1 MATYHHLLLTAG
13 TMALAALLVGC
24 SADELS
30 APTSETLSLSAQIEN
45 VAVTRASTVSDA
57 SLNETS
63 INHLDVLIY
72 NGANGVLQKRLTGV
86 QTGQA
91 NLLVTGDWKAI
102 MPEGS
107 ALRVYA
113 IANAS
118 QQPANGITESQLT
131 QLTQQDVNIHK
142 PYDADQNANKTFL
155 MSGSADYTVTTRA
168 DQTIDV
174 QLQRAA
180 AKMVVNLTVDIPGYE
195 IGTPA
200 WRIDNFNT
208 EAHVLTPAETET
220 TADVSIL
227 RYSGLVTTVGTGQF
241 SINTYSYAQTWD
253 AYEYSP
259 MILLRLPLTKDGK
272 TTMYYYR
279 LHLVDKTVTELK
291 RNHLYEA
298 NVTIA
303 SLGSTTELVNETPT
317 DITYSV
323 LPWTVET
330 TNINAD
336 KQHYLM
342 VTEDFLV
349 MHNVSHNESIQFFAS
364 DYCSYTIDDVYYYD
378 KNGEKQRITNSS
390 SQYPSVSGISNNKDG
405 TIVIDSPVPTN
416 LTVKFIKL
424 TIKSGNLSKTLTIKQ
439 YPLEFAQNIT
449 GWYSSRSTSGWIT
462 PNNRNGTTYCDYRY
476 SSGYQSGYGYYA
488 KYYAD
493 GYIRYLSGDRN
504 YGTIVNGS
512 NGLKNNHMYV
522 IQVKSTNGKYTIGH
536 PELSSDGSSQDQ
548 VVSPAFMIASQL
560 GAVNSSGFDATKA
573 LKHCETYREVGTDGT
588 VYDGWRLPTNKEV
601 NIIIDYQGETD
612 SPIDVVLSGSHYRT
626 LSKETQATGVSGAN
640 KGNFV
645 RCVRDLTPAE
655 IEKLEQQKD

>member
-1 MATYHHLLLTAG
+1 
-13 TMALAALLVGC
+13 MALAALLVGC

-30 APTSETLSLSAQIEN
+30 APTSESLSLSAQIEN

-86 QTGQA
+86 QTGQTSI
-91 NLLVTGDWKAI
+91 LLGGGWKSL

-107 ALRVYA
+107 KLKVYA
-113 IANAS
+113 IANAA

-131 QLTQQDVNIHK
+131 QLTQQDVDIYK

-180 AKMVVNLTVDIPGYE
+180 AKMVVNLTVDLPGYE

-200 WRIDNFNT
+200 WRIDNFNIAT
-208 EAHVLTPAETET
+208 HVFAPVGSET
-220 TADVSIL
+220 TAEVSIL
-227 RYSGLVTTVGTGQF
+227 QYNGIVTTTGTGQF
-241 SINTYSYAQTWD
+241 RINTYSYAQTWN

-291 RNHLYEA
+291 CNHLYEA

-303 SLGSTTELVNETPT
+303 TLGSTTELACETPA
-317 DITYSV
+317 DITYSI

-378 KNGEKQRITNSS
+378 KNGKKQRITSSS

-462 PNNRNGTTYCDYRY
+462 PNNRRNTTYRDYRF
-476 SSGYQSGYGYYA
+476 SSGYQSDYGYYA

-493 GYIRYLSGDRN
+493 GYIRYLSGNSRQH
-504 YGTIVNGS
+504 GTEVNG
-512 NGLKNNHMYV
+512 LTNNHMYV
-522 IQVKSTNGKYTIGH
+522 IQVKSSNGKYSIGH
-536 PELSSDGSSQDQ
+536 PKLASDGSSQDQ

-560 GAVNSSGFDATKA
+560 GAVKSPGFNASTA

>member
-1 MATYHHLLLTAG
+1 MATYHHLLLSAG

-30 APTSETLSLSAQIEN
+30 APTSESLSLSAQIEN

-86 QTGQA
+86 QTGQTSI
-91 NLLVTGDWKAI
+91 LLGGGWKSL

-107 ALRVYA
+107 KLKVYA
-113 IANAS
+113 IANAA

-131 QLTQQDVNIHK
+131 QLTQQDVDIYK

-180 AKMVVNLTVDIPGYE
+180 AKMVVNLTVDLPGYE

-208 EAHVLTPAETET
+208 ATHVFAPVGSET
-220 TADVSIL
+220 TAEVSIL
-227 RYSGLVTTVGTGQF
+227 RYNGIVTTTGTGQF
-241 SINTYSYAQTWD
+241 RINTYSYAQTWN

-303 SLGSTTELVNETPT
+303 TLGSTTELACETPA
-317 DITYSV
+317 DITYSI

-378 KNGEKQRITNSS
+378 KNGKKQRITSSS

-462 PNNRNGTTYCDYRY
+462 PNNRSQTTYRDYRF
-476 SSGYQSGYGYYA
+476 SNGYQSDYGYYA

-493 GYIRYLSGDRN
+493 GYIRYLSGNSRQH
-504 YGTIVNGS
+504 GTEVNG
-512 NGLKNNHMYV
+512 LTNNHMYV
-522 IQVKSTNGKYTIGH
+522 IQVKSSNGKYSIGH
-536 PELSSDGSSQDQ
+536 PKLASDGSSQDQ

-560 GAVNSSGFDATKA
+560 GAVKSSGFDATKA

-601 NIIIDYQGETD
+601 NIIIDYQGESN
-612 SPIDVVLSGSHYRT
+612 SPIDFVLTGSHYRT

-645 RCVRDLTPAE
+645 RCVRDLTPEE
-655 IEKLEQQKD
+655 IAKLEQQKD

>member
-1 MATYHHLLLTAG
+1 
-13 TMALAALLVGC
+13 MALAALLVGC

-30 APTSETLSLSAQIEN
+30 APTSESLSLSAQIEN

-91 NLLVTGDWKAI
+91 SILLGGGWKSL

-107 ALRVYA
+107 KLKVYA
-113 IANAS
+113 IANAA
-118 QQPANGITESQLT
+118 QQPATGITESQLT
-131 QLTQQDVNIHK
+131 QLTQQDVDIYK

-195 IGTPA
+195 IGTPT

-208 EAHVLTPAETET
+208 EAHVLTPSGNET
-220 TADVSIL
+220 TADISIL
-227 RYSGLVTTVGTGQF
+227 RYNGIVTTTGTGQF
-241 SINTYSYAQTWD
+241 RINTYSYAQTWN

-291 RNHLYEA
+291 RNYLYEA

-303 SLGSTTELVNETPT
+303 TLGSTTELACETPA
-317 DITYSV
+317 DITYSI
-323 LPWTVET
+323 LPWSVET

-378 KNGEKQRITNSS
+378 KNGKKQRITSSS

-462 PNNRNGTTYCDYRY
+462 PNNRSQTYYRDYRF
-476 SSGYQSGYGYYA
+476 SNGYQSDYGYYA

-493 GYIRYLSGDRN
+493 GYIRYLSGNSRQH
-504 YGTIVNGS
+504 GTEVNG
-512 NGLKNNHMYV
+512 LTNNHMYV
-522 IQVKSTNGKYTIGH
+522 IQVKSTNGKYSIGH
-536 PELSSDGSSQDQ
+536 PKLASDGSSQDQ

-560 GAVNSSGFDATKA
+560 GAVKSSGFDATKA

-601 NIIIDYQGETD
+601 NIIIDYQGESN
-612 SPIDVVLSGSHYRT
+612 SPIDFVLTGSHYRT

-640 KGNFV
+640 EGNFV

>member
-1 MATYHHLLLTAG
+1 MATYHHLLLTVG

-30 APTSETLSLSAQIEN
+30 APTGESLSLSAQIEN
-45 VAVTRASTVSDA
+45 VAATRASAVSDA
-57 SLNETS
+57 SLNEAA

-86 QTGQA
+86 QTGQTSV
-91 NLLVTGDWKAI
+91 LLGGGWKSL

-107 ALRVYA
+107 KLKVYA
-113 IANAS
+113 IANAA

-131 QLTQQDVNIHK
+131 QLTQQNVDIYR
-142 PYDADQNANKTFL
+142 PYDAVQNANKTFL

-180 AKMVVNLTVDIPGYE
+180 AKMVVNLIVDIPGYE

-208 EAHVLTPAETET
+208 EAHVLAPAETET

-241 SINTYSYAQTWD
+241 RINTYSYAQTWD
-253 AYEYSP
+253 AYDYSP

-279 LHLVDKTVTELK
+279 LHLVDKTVRELK
-291 RNHLYEA
+291 RNYLYEA

-303 SLGSTTELVNETPT
+303 SLGSTTELANETPA
-317 DITYSV
+317 DITYSI
-323 LPWTVET
+323 LPWAVDE

-378 KNGEKQRITNSS
+378 KNGEKQRITSSS

-462 PNNRNGTTYCDYRY
+462 PNNQRRKTYCDYLIDWNN
-476 SSGYQSGYGYYA
+476 YGYYA

-493 GYIRYLSGDRN
+493 GYVRYLGGNKNGDD
-504 YGTIVNGS
+504 VNG
-512 NGLKNNHMYV
+512 LTNNRMYV
-522 IQVKSTNGKYTIGH
+522 IQVKSTNGKYSIGH
-536 PELSSDGSSQDQ
+536 PKLASDGSSKDQ

-560 GAVNSSGFDATKA
+560 GAVRSAGFNSTTAIQ
-573 LKHCETYREVGTDGT
+573 HCKTYREVGTDGY

-601 NIIIDYQGETD
+601 NIIIDYQGD
-612 SPIDVVLSGSHYRT
+612 SNSPIDEVLSGSHYRT
-626 LSKETQATGVSGAN
+626 LSKETQETGISGDNNEA
-640 KGNFV
+640 FV

>member
-1 MATYHHLLLTAG
+1 MATYHHLLLSAG
-13 TMALAALLVGC
+13 TVALAALLVGC

-30 APTSETLSLSAQIEN
+30 APTSESLSLSAQIEN

-86 QTGQA
+86 QTGQTSI
-91 NLLVTGDWKAI
+91 LLGGGWKSL

-107 ALRVYA
+107 KLKVYA
-113 IANAS
+113 IANAA

-131 QLTQQDVNIHK
+131 QLTQQDVDIYK

-180 AKMVVNLTVDIPGYE
+180 AKMVVNLTVDLPGYE

-200 WRIDNFNT
+200 WRIDNFNAAT
-208 EAHVLTPAETET
+208 HVFAPVGSET
-220 TADVSIL
+220 TAEVSIL
-227 RYSGLVTTVGTGQF
+227 RYNGIVTTTGTGQF
-241 SINTYSYAQTWD
+241 RINTYSYAQTWSEHNY
-253 AYEYSP
+253 AP
-259 MILLRLPLTKDGK
+259 MILLRLPLTKDG
-272 TTMYYYR
+272 TTKIYYYR
-279 LHLVDKTVTELK
+279 IALVGKTITEIK

-303 SLGSTTELVNETPT
+303 TLGSTTELACETPA
-317 DITYSV
+317 DITYSI

-349 MHNVSHNESIQFFAS
+349 MHNTSTDKSIQFFAS

-378 KNGEKQRITNSS
+378 KNGKKQRITSSS
-390 SQYPSVSGISNNKDG
+390 SQYPSIDGISGNKDG
-405 TIVIDSPVPTN
+405 NIIINSPVPAN
-416 LTVKFIKL
+416 LTVKFINL

-449 GWYSSRSTSGWIT
+449 GWYSSRSTSEWIT
-462 PNNRNGTTYCDYRY
+462 PNNRSNTTYRDYRF
-476 SSGYQSGYGYYA
+476 SSWYQSGYGYYA

-493 GYIRYLSGDRN
+493 GYIRYLSEDRSLH
-504 YGTIVNGS
+504 GTEVNG
-512 NGLKNNHMYV
+512 LTNNHMYV

-536 PELSSDGSSQDQ
+536 PKLASDGSSKDQ

-560 GAVNSSGFDATKA
+560 GAVESPGFNASTA

-601 NIIIDYQGETD
+601 NIIIDYQGESN
-612 SPIDVVLSGSHYRT
+612 SPIDFVLTGSHYRT

-645 RCVRDLTPAE
+645 RCVRDLTPEE
-655 IEKLEQQKD
+655 IAKLEQQKD

>member
-1 MATYHHLLLTAG
+1 
-13 TMALAALLVGC
+13 MALAALLVGC

-30 APTSETLSLSAQIEN
+30 APTSESLSLSAQIEN

-86 QTGQA
+86 QTGQTSI
-91 NLLVTGDWKAI
+91 LLGGGWKSL

-107 ALRVYA
+107 KLKVYA
-113 IANAS
+113 IANAA

-131 QLTQQDVNIHK
+131 QLTQQDVDIYK

-180 AKMVVNLTVDIPGYE
+180 AKMVVNLTVDLPGYE
-195 IGTPA
+195 IGTPT
-200 WRIDNFNT
+200 WRFDNFNT
-208 EAHVLTPAETET
+208 EAHVLTPSGNET
-220 TADVSIL
+220 TADISIP

-303 SLGSTTELVNETPT
+303 TFGSTTELVCETPA
-317 DITYSV
+317 DITYSI

-378 KNGEKQRITNSS
+378 KNGKKQRITSSS

-462 PNNRNGTTYCDYRY
+462 PNNRRNTTYRDYRF
-476 SSGYQSGYGYYA
+476 SSGYQSDYGYYA

-493 GYIRYLSGDRN
+493 GYIRYLSGNSRQH
-504 YGTIVNGS
+504 GTEVNG
-512 NGLKNNHMYV
+512 LTNNHMYV
-522 IQVKSTNGKYTIGH
+522 IQVKSSNGKYSIGH
-536 PELSSDGSSQDQ
+536 PKLASDGSSQDQ

-560 GAVNSSGFDATKA
+560 GAVKSPGFNASTA

-601 NIIIDYQGETD
+601 NIIIDYQGEQD
-612 SPIDVVLSGSHYRT
+612 SPIDVVLAGSHYRT

-640 KGNFV
+640 EGYFV

>member
-1 MATYHHLLLTAG
+1 
-13 TMALAALLVGC
+13 MALAALLVGC

-30 APTSETLSLSAQIEN
+30 APTSESLSLSAQIEN

-86 QTGQA
+86 QTGQTSV
-91 NLLVTGDWKAI
+91 LLGGGWKSL

-107 ALRVYA
+107 KLKVYA
-113 IANAS
+113 IANAA

-131 QLTQQDVNIHK
+131 QLTQQDVDIYK
-142 PYDADQNANKTFL
+142 PYDADQNTNKTFL

-180 AKMVVNLTVDIPGYE
+180 AKMVVNLTVDLPGYE
-195 IGTPA
+195 IGTPT
-200 WRIDNFNT
+200 WRFDNFNT
-208 EAHVLTPAETET
+208 EAHVLTPSGNET
-220 TADVSIL
+220 TADISIP

-303 SLGSTTELVNETPT
+303 TFGSTTELVCETPA

-323 LPWTVET
+323 LPWTVEN

-378 KNGEKQRITNSS
+378 KNGKKQRITSSS

-462 PNNRNGTTYCDYRY
+462 PNNRNGTTYCDYWY
-476 SSGYQSGYGYYA
+476 SSWYQSGYGYYA

-493 GYIRYLSGDRN
+493 GYIRYLSGNSRQH
-504 YGTIVNGS
+504 GTEVNG
-512 NGLKNNHMYV
+512 LTNNHMYV
-522 IQVKSTNGKYTIGH
+522 IQVKSTNGKYSIGH
-536 PELSSDGSSQDQ
+536 PKLASDGSSQDQ

-560 GAVNSSGFDATKA
+560 GAVSSPGFNASTA

-601 NIIIDYQGETD
+601 NIIIDYQGEQD
-612 SPIDVVLSGSHYRT
+612 SPIDVVLAGSHYRT

-640 KGNFV
+640 EGNFV

>member
-118 QQPANGITESQLT
+118 QQPATGITESGLAE
-131 QLTQQDVNIHK
+131 LTQQDVNIHK
-142 PYDADQNANKTFL
+142 PYDANENANKTFL

-174 QLQRAA
+174 QLERAA
-180 AKMVVNLTVDIPGYE
+180 AKMVVNLTVDLPGYE

-208 EAHVLTPAETET
+208 ETHVFAPVSSET

-227 RYSGLVTTVGTGQF
+227 RYNGIVTTTGTGQF
-241 SINTYSYAQTWD
+241 RINTYSYAQTWSEHNY
-253 AYEYSP
+253 AP
-259 MILLRLPLTKDGK
+259 MILLRLPLTKDG
-272 TTMYYYR
+272 TTKIYYYR
-279 LHLVDKTVTELK
+279 IALVGKTITEIK

-303 SLGSTTELVNETPT
+303 TLGSTTELTHETPVKV
-317 DITYSV
+317 TYSV
-323 LPWTVET
+323 LPWTVEN

-349 MHNVSHNESIQFFAS
+349 MHNVSYDNSIQFFAS
-364 DYCSYTIDDVYYYD
+364 DYCSYSIDDVYYYD
-378 KNGEKQRITNSS
+378 KDGKKVSVRSS
-390 SQYPSVSGISNNKDG
+390 ETQYPSIDGISGNKDG
-405 TIVIDSPVPTN
+405 NIIINSPVPAN

-462 PNNRNGTTYCDYRY
+462 PNNRTQTTYRDYRF

-493 GYIRYLSGDRN
+493 GYIRYLSGNSRQH
-504 YGTIVNGS
+504 GTEVNG
-512 NGLKNNHMYV
+512 LTNNHMYV
-522 IQVKSTNGKYTIGH
+522 IQVKSSNGKYSIGH
-536 PELSSDGSSQDQ
+536 PKLASDGSSQDQ

-560 GAVNSSGFDATKA
+560 GAVSSPGFNASTA

-601 NIIIDYQGETD
+601 NIIIDYQGEQD
-612 SPIDVVLSGSHYRT
+612 SPIDVVLAGSHYRT

-640 KGNFV
+640 EGNFV

>member
-30 APTSETLSLSAQIEN
+30 APTSESLSLSTQIEN

-57 SLNETS
+57 SLNETA

-86 QTGQA
+86 QTGQTSV
-91 NLLVTGDWKAI
+91 LLGGGWKSL

-107 ALRVYA
+107 KLKVYA
-113 IANAS
+113 IANAA
-118 QQPANGITESQLT
+118 QQPANGITESQLAD
-131 QLTQQDVNIHK
+131 LTQQDVDIYK

-180 AKMVVNLTVDIPGYE
+180 AKMVVNLTVDLPGYE

-208 EAHVLTPAETET
+208 ETHVFAPVSSET
-220 TADVSIL
+220 TAEVSIL
-227 RYSGLVTTVGTGQF
+227 QYNGIVTTTGTGQF
-241 SINTYSYAQTWD
+241 RINTYSYAQTWN

-259 MILLRLPLTKDGK
+259 MILLRLPLTKDG
-272 TTMYYYR
+272 TTKIYYYR
-279 LHLVDKTVTELK
+279 IALVGKTITEIK

-303 SLGSTTELVNETPT
+303 TLGSTTELTHETPVKV
-317 DITYSV
+317 TYSV
-323 LPWTVET
+323 LPWTVEN

-342 VTEDFLV
+342 VTEDILV
-349 MHNVSHNESIQFFAS
+349 MHNVSYDNSIQFFAS
-364 DYCSYTIDDVYYYD
+364 NYCSYSIDDVYYYD
-378 KNGEKQRITNSS
+378 KDGKKVSVRSS
-390 SQYPSVSGISNNKDG
+390 ETQYPSIDGISGNKDG
-405 TIVIDSPVPTN
+405 NIIINSPVPAN

-462 PNNRNGTTYCDYRY
+462 PNNRRNTTYRDYRF
-476 SSGYQSGYGYYA
+476 SSGYQSDYGYYA

-493 GYIRYLSGDRN
+493 GYIRYLSGNSRQH
-504 YGTIVNGS
+504 GTEVNG
-512 NGLKNNHMYV
+512 LTNNHMYV
-522 IQVKSTNGKYTIGH
+522 IQVKSTNGKYSIGH
-536 PELSSDGSSQDQ
+536 PKLDSDGSSQDQ

-560 GAVNSSGFDATKA
+560 GAVSSPGFNASTA

-601 NIIIDYQGETD
+601 NIIIDYQGEQD
-612 SPIDVVLSGSHYRT
+612 SPIDVVLAGSHYRT

>member
-13 TMALAALLVGC
+13 TVALAALLVGC

-30 APTSETLSLSAQIEN
+30 APTSESLSLSAQIEN

-86 QTGQA
+86 QTGQTSI
-91 NLLVTGDWKAI
+91 LLGGGWKSL

-107 ALRVYA
+107 KLKVYA
-113 IANAS
+113 IANAA
-118 QQPANGITESQLT
+118 QQLANGITESQLT
-131 QLTQQDVNIHK
+131 QLTQQDVDIYK

-180 AKMVVNLTVDIPGYE
+180 AKMVVNLTVDLPGYE

-208 EAHVLTPAETET
+208 ATHVFAPVGSET
-220 TADVSIL
+220 TAEVSIL
-227 RYSGLVTTVGTGQF
+227 RYNGIVTTTGTGQF
-241 SINTYSYAQTWD
+241 RINTYSYAQTWD

-303 SLGSTTELVNETPT
+303 TLGSTTELACETPA
-317 DITYSV
+317 DIAYSV
-323 LPWTVET
+323 LPWTVEN

-378 KNGEKQRITNSS
+378 KDGKKQRITSSS

-462 PNNRNGTTYCDYRY
+462 PNNRNGTTYCDYWY
-476 SSGYQSGYGYYA
+476 SSWYQSGYGYYA

-493 GYIRYLSGDRN
+493 GYIRYLSGNSRQH
-504 YGTIVNGS
+504 GTKVNG
-512 NGLKNNHMYV
+512 LTNNHMYV
-522 IQVKSTNGKYTIGH
+522 IQVKSTNGKYSIGH
-536 PELSSDGSSQDQ
+536 PKLASDGSSQDQ

-560 GAVNSSGFDATKA
+560 GAVSSPGFNASTA

-601 NIIIDYQGETD
+601 NIIIDYQGEQD
-612 SPIDVVLSGSHYRT
+612 SPIDVVLAGSHYRT

-640 KGNFV
+640 EGNFV

>member
-13 TMALAALLVGC
+13 TVALAALLVGC

-30 APTSETLSLSAQIEN
+30 APTSESLSLSAQIEN

-86 QTGQA
+86 QTGQTSV
-91 NLLVTGDWKAI
+91 LLGGGWKSL

-107 ALRVYA
+107 KLKVYA
-113 IANAS
+113 IANAA
-118 QQPANGITESQLT
+118 QQPANGITESQLAD
-131 QLTQQDVNIHK
+131 LTQQDVDIYK

-195 IGTPA
+195 IGTPS

-208 EAHVLTPAETET
+208 EAHVLTPSGNET
-220 TADVSIL
+220 TADISIP

-303 SLGSTTELVNETPT
+303 TLGSTTELTHETPVEV
-317 DITYSV
+317 TYSV
-323 LPWTVET
+323 LPWTVEN

-364 DYCSYTIDDVYYYD
+364 DYCSYTIDEVYFYD
-378 KNGEKQRITNSS
+378 KNGKKQRITSSS

-462 PNNRNGTTYCDYRY
+462 PNNRSQTTYRDYRF
-476 SSGYQSGYGYYA
+476 SSGYQYYYGYNA

-493 GYIRYLSGDRN
+493 GYIRYLSGNSRQH
-504 YGTIVNGS
+504 GTEVNG
-512 NGLKNNHMYV
+512 LTNNHMYV
-522 IQVKSTNGKYTIGH
+522 IQVKSTNGKYSIGH
-536 PELSSDGSSQDQ
+536 PKLDSDGSSQDQ

-560 GAVNSSGFDATKA
+560 GAVISSGFDATKA

-601 NIIIDYQGETD
+601 NIIIDYQGESN
-612 SPIDVVLSGSHYRT
+612 SPIDFVLTGSHYRT

-640 KGNFV
+640 EGNFV
-645 RCVRDLTPAE
+645 RCVRDLTPEE
-655 IEKLEQQKD
+655 IAKLEQQKD

>member
-30 APTSETLSLSAQIEN
+30 APTSESLSLSTQIEN

-57 SLNETS
+57 SLNETA

-86 QTGQA
+86 QTGQTSV
-91 NLLVTGDWKAI
+91 LLGGGWKSL

-107 ALRVYA
+107 KLKVYA
-113 IANAS
+113 IANAA
-118 QQPANGITESQLT
+118 QQPANGITESQLAD
-131 QLTQQDVNIHK
+131 LTQQDVDIYK

-180 AKMVVNLTVDIPGYE
+180 AKMVVNLTVDLPGYE

-208 EAHVLTPAETET
+208 ETHVFAPVSSET
-220 TADVSIL
+220 TAEVSIL
-227 RYSGLVTTVGTGQF
+227 QYNGIVTTTGTGQF
-241 SINTYSYAQTWD
+241 RINTYSYAQTWN

-259 MILLRLPLTKDGK
+259 MILLRLPLTKDG
-272 TTMYYYR
+272 TTKIYYYR
-279 LHLVDKTVTELK
+279 IALVGKTITEIK

-303 SLGSTTELVNETPT
+303 TLGSTTELTHETPVKV
-317 DITYSV
+317 TYSV
-323 LPWTVET
+323 LPWTVEN

-349 MHNVSHNESIQFFAS
+349 MHNVSYDNSIQFFAS
-364 DYCSYTIDDVYYYD
+364 NYCSYSIDDVYYYD
-378 KNGEKQRITNSS
+378 KDGKKVSVRSS
-390 SQYPSVSGISNNKDG
+390 ETQYPSIDGISGNKDG
-405 TIVIDSPVPTN
+405 NIIINSPVPAN

-462 PNNRNGTTYCDYRY
+462 PNNRRNTTYRDYRF
-476 SSGYQSGYGYYA
+476 SSGYQSDYGYYA

-493 GYIRYLSGDRN
+493 GYIRYLSGNSRQH
-504 YGTIVNGS
+504 GTEVNG
-512 NGLKNNHMYV
+512 LTNNHMYV
-522 IQVKSTNGKYTIGH
+522 IQVKSTNGKYSIGH
-536 PELSSDGSSQDQ
+536 PKLDSDGSSQDQ

-560 GAVNSSGFDATKA
+560 GAVSSPGFNASTA

-601 NIIIDYQGETD
+601 NIIIDYQGEQD
-612 SPIDVVLSGSHYRT
+612 SPIDVVLAGSHYRT

>member
-1 MATYHHLLLTAG
+1 MATYHHLLLTVG

-30 APTSETLSLSAQIEN
+30 APTGESLSLSAQIEN
-45 VAVTRASTVSDA
+45 VAATRASAVSDA
-57 SLNETS
+57 SLNEAA

-91 NLLVTGDWKAI
+91 SVLLGGGWKSL

-107 ALRVYA
+107 KLKVYA
-113 IANAS
+113 IANAA

-131 QLTQQDVNIHK
+131 QLTQQDVDIYK
-142 PYDADQNANKTFL
+142 PYDAAQNANKTFL

-180 AKMVVNLTVDIPGYE
+180 AKMVVNLIVDIPGYE

-208 EAHVLTPAETET
+208 EAHVLAPAETET
-220 TADVSIL
+220 TADVSIR

-241 SINTYSYAQTWD
+241 RINTYSYAQTWD
-253 AYEYSP
+253 AYDYSP

-279 LHLVDKTVTELK
+279 LHLVDKTVRELK

-303 SLGSTTELVNETPT
+303 SLGSTTELANETPA
-317 DITYSV
+317 DITYSI
-323 LPWTVET
+323 LPWAVDE

-349 MHNVSHNESIQFFAS
+349 MHNVSMDNSIQFFAS
-364 DYCSYTIDDVYYYD
+364 DYCSYTIDAVYYYD
-378 KNGEKQRITNSS
+378 KNGNKINIPSNSP
-390 SQYPSVSGISNNKDG
+390 QYPTISGVAGNKDG
-405 TIVIDSPVPTN
+405 KITINSRVPTN

-462 PNNRNGTTYCDYRY
+462 PNNRRGKTYCDYRIDWNN
-476 SSGYQSGYGYYA
+476 YGYYA

-493 GYIRYLSGDRN
+493 GYVRYLGGNKNGDD
-504 YGTIVNGS
+504 VNG
-512 NGLKNNHMYV
+512 LTNNRMYV
-522 IQVKSTNGKYTIGH
+522 IQVKSTNGKYSIGH
-536 PELSSDGSSQDQ
+536 PKLASDGSSPDQ

-560 GAVNSSGFDATKA
+560 GAVRSAGFNSTTAIQ
-573 LKHCETYREVGTDGT
+573 HCKTYREVGTDGY

-601 NIIIDYQGETD
+601 NIIIDYQGD
-612 SPIDVVLSGSHYRT
+612 SNSPIDEVLSGSHYRT
-626 LSKETQATGVSGAN
+626 LSKETQATGISGDNNEA
-640 KGNFV
+640 FV

>member
-1 MATYHHLLLTAG
+1 MATYHHLLLSAG
-13 TMALAALLVGC
+13 TVALAALLVGC

-30 APTSETLSLSAQIEN
+30 APTSESLSLSAQIEN

-86 QTGQA
+86 QTGQTSI
-91 NLLVTGDWKAI
+91 LLGGGWKSL

-107 ALRVYA
+107 KLKVYA
-113 IANAS
+113 IANAA

-131 QLTQQDVNIHK
+131 QLTQQDVDIYK

-180 AKMVVNLTVDIPGYE
+180 AKMVVNLTVDIAGYE

-208 EAHVLTPAETET
+208 ATHVFAPVGSET
-220 TADVSIL
+220 TAEVSIL
-227 RYSGLVTTVGTGQF
+227 RYNGIVTTTGTGQF
-241 SINTYSYAQTWD
+241 RINTYSYAQTWN

-303 SLGSTTELVNETPT
+303 TLGSTTELACETPA
-317 DITYSV
+317 DITYSI

-378 KNGEKQRITNSS
+378 KNGKKQRITSSS

-462 PNNRNGTTYCDYRY
+462 PNNRRNTTYRDYRF
-476 SSGYQSGYGYYA
+476 SSGYQSDYGYYA

-493 GYIRYLSGDRN
+493 GYIRYLSGNSRQH
-504 YGTIVNGS
+504 GTEVNG
-512 NGLKNNHMYV
+512 LTNNHMYV
-522 IQVKSTNGKYTIGH
+522 IQVKSSNGKYSIGH
-536 PELSSDGSSQDQ
+536 PKLASDGSSQDQ

-560 GAVNSSGFDATKA
+560 GAVKSPGFNASTA

-601 NIIIDYQGETD
+601 NIIIDYQGEQD
-612 SPIDVVLSGSHYRT
+612 SPIDVVLAGSHYRT

-640 KGNFV
+640 EGNFV

>member
-1 MATYHHLLLTAG
+1 
-13 TMALAALLVGC
+13 MALAALLVGC

-30 APTSETLSLSAQIEN
+30 APTSESLSLSAQIEN

-86 QTGQA
+86 QTGQTSI
-91 NLLVTGDWKAI
+91 LLGGGWKSL

-107 ALRVYA
+107 KLKVYA
-113 IANAS
+113 IANAA

-131 QLTQQDVNIHK
+131 QLTQQDVDIYK

-180 AKMVVNLTVDIPGYE
+180 AKMVVNLTVDLPGYE

-200 WRIDNFNT
+200 WRIDNFNIAT
-208 EAHVLTPAETET
+208 HVFAPVGSET
-220 TADVSIL
+220 TAEVSIL
-227 RYSGLVTTVGTGQF
+227 QYNGIVTTTGTGQF
-241 SINTYSYAQTWD
+241 RINTYSYAQTWN

-291 RNHLYEA
+291 CNHLYEA

-303 SLGSTTELVNETPT
+303 TLGSTTELACETPA
-317 DITYSV
+317 DITYSI

-378 KNGEKQRITNSS
+378 KNGKKQRITSSS

-462 PNNRNGTTYCDYRY
+462 PNNRRNTTYRDYRF
-476 SSGYQSGYGYYA
+476 SSGYQSDYGYYA

-493 GYIRYLSGDRN
+493 GYIRYLSGNSRQH
-504 YGTIVNGS
+504 GTEVNG
-512 NGLKNNHMYV
+512 LTNNHMYV
-522 IQVKSTNGKYTIGH
+522 IQVKSSNGKYSIGH
-536 PELSSDGSSQDQ
+536 PKLASDGSSQDQ

-560 GAVNSSGFDATKA
+560 GAVKSPGFNASTA

-601 NIIIDYQGETD
+601 NIIIDYQGEQD
-612 SPIDVVLSGSHYRT
+612 SPIDVVLAGSHYRT

-640 KGNFV
+640 EGYFV

>member
-1 MATYHHLLLTAG
+1 
-13 TMALAALLVGC
+13 MALAALLVGC

-30 APTSETLSLSAQIEN
+30 APTSESLSLSTQIEN

-86 QTGQA
+86 QTGQTSI
-91 NLLVTGDWKAI
+91 LLGGGWKSL

-107 ALRVYA
+107 KLKVYA
-113 IANAS
+113 IANAA
-118 QQPANGITESQLT
+118 QQPAKGITESQLT
-131 QLTQQDVNIHK
+131 QLTQQDVDIYK
-142 PYDADQNANKTFL
+142 PYDADQNTNKTFL

-195 IGTPA
+195 IGTPT

-208 EAHVLTPAETET
+208 EAHVLTPSGNET
-220 TADVSIL
+220 TADISIL
-227 RYSGLVTTVGTGQF
+227 RYNGIVTTTGTGQF
-241 SINTYSYAQTWD
+241 RINTYSYAQTWN

-303 SLGSTTELVNETPT
+303 TLGSTTELTHETPVEV
-317 DITYSV
+317 TYSV
-323 LPWTVET
+323 LPWTVEN

-349 MHNVSHNESIQFFAS
+349 MHNFSTDNSIQFFAS
-364 DYCSYTIDDVYYYD
+364 DYCSYSIDEVYYYD
-378 KNGEKQRITNSS
+378 KNGRKVSVRSS
-390 SQYPSVSGISNNKDG
+390 ETQYPSIDGISGNKDG
-405 TIVIDSPVPTN
+405 NIIINSPVPAN

-462 PNNRNGTTYCDYRY
+462 PNNRNGTTYCDYWY
-476 SSGYQSGYGYYA
+476 SSGYQSGYGYNA

-493 GYIRYLSGDRN
+493 GYIRYLSGNSRQH
-504 YGTIVNGS
+504 GTKVNG
-512 NGLKNNHMYV
+512 LTNNHMYV
-522 IQVKSTNGKYTIGH
+522 IQVKSTNGKYSIGH
-536 PELSSDGSSQDQ
+536 PKLDSDGSSQDQ

-560 GAVNSSGFDATKA
+560 GAVSSPGFNASTA

-601 NIIIDYQGETD
+601 NIIIDYQGEQD
-612 SPIDVVLSGSHYRT
+612 SPIDVVLAGSHYRT

-640 KGNFV
+640 EGNFV

>member
-1 MATYHHLLLTAG
+1 
-13 TMALAALLVGC
+13 MALAALLVGC

-30 APTSETLSLSAQIEN
+30 APTSESLSLSAQIEN

-86 QTGQA
+86 QTGQTSI
-91 NLLVTGDWKAI
+91 LLGGGWKSL

-107 ALRVYA
+107 KLKVYA
-113 IANAS
+113 IANAA

-131 QLTQQDVNIHK
+131 QLTQQDVDIYK
-142 PYDADQNANKTFL
+142 PYDADQNTNKTFL

-180 AKMVVNLTVDIPGYE
+180 AKMVVNLTVDLPGYE
-195 IGTPA
+195 IGTPT
-200 WRIDNFNT
+200 WRFDNFNT
-208 EAHVLTPAETET
+208 EAHVLTPSGNET
-220 TADVSIL
+220 TADISIP

-303 SLGSTTELVNETPT
+303 TFGSTTELVCETPA

-323 LPWTVET
+323 LPWTVEN

-378 KNGEKQRITNSS
+378 KNGKKQRITSSS

-462 PNNRNGTTYCDYRY
+462 PNNRNGTTYCDYWY
-476 SSGYQSGYGYYA
+476 SSWYQSGYGYYA

-493 GYIRYLSGDRN
+493 GYIRYLSGNSRQH
-504 YGTIVNGS
+504 GTEVNG
-512 NGLKNNHMYV
+512 LTNNHMYV
-522 IQVKSTNGKYTIGH
+522 IQVKSTNGKYSIGH
-536 PELSSDGSSQDQ
+536 PKLASDGSSQDQ

-560 GAVNSSGFDATKA
+560 GAVSSPGFNASTA

-601 NIIIDYQGETD
+601 NIIIDYQGEQD
-612 SPIDVVLSGSHYRT
+612 SPIDVVLAGSHYRT

-640 KGNFV
+640 EGNFV

>member
-30 APTSETLSLSAQIEN
+30 APTSESLSLSAQIEN
-45 VAVTRASTVSDA
+45 AAVTRASTVSDA

-86 QTGQA
+86 QTGQTSI
-91 NLLVTGDWKAI
+91 LLGGGWKSL

-107 ALRVYA
+107 KLKVYA
-113 IANAS
+113 IANAA

-131 QLTQQDVNIHK
+131 QLTQQDVDIYK

-180 AKMVVNLTVDIPGYE
+180 AKMVVNLTVDLPGYE
-195 IGTPA
+195 IGTPT

-208 EAHVLTPAETET
+208 EAHVLTPSGNET
-220 TADVSIL
+220 TADISIP

-303 SLGSTTELVNETPT
+303 TLGSTTELTHETPVEV
-317 DITYSV
+317 TYSV

-378 KNGEKQRITNSS
+378 KNGKKQRITSSS

-405 TIVIDSPVPTN
+405 MIVIDSPVPTN

-462 PNNRNGTTYCDYRY
+462 PNNRRNTTYRDYRF
-476 SSGYQSGYGYYA
+476 SSGYQSDYGYYA

-493 GYIRYLSGDRN
+493 GYIRYLSGNSRQH
-504 YGTIVNGS
+504 GTEVNGRT
-512 NGLKNNHMYV
+512 NNHMYV
-522 IQVKSTNGKYTIGH
+522 IQVKSTNGKYSIGH
-536 PELSSDGSSQDQ
+536 PKLDSDGSSQDQ

-560 GAVNSSGFDATKA
+560 GAVSSPGFNASTA

-612 SPIDVVLSGSHYRT
+612 SPIDVVLAGSHYRT

-640 KGNFV
+640 EGNFV